1 MATVPVPAPGMLKRA
16 EVGGAP
22 LVLVCPSTSA
32 NTEIELLIPFDTITL
47 VPETATPNGPPQHP
61 VLPGSIVANVVSV
74 KPSVMPSG
82 VKCKMAFAGIARRLT
97 ASATP
102 TMVASK
108 AERRPRM
115 MAHLSF
121 PTMSMDFTSTA
132 KTAQLLDGSR
142 QVMRQISK
150 KQANQSLGEVLS
162 ALNLGLAAIPIVRG
176 GSRRPHDEG
185 WQEIVL

>member
-1 MATVPVPAPGMLKRA
+1 MAWTPVPAPGMLKRA
-16 EVGGAP
+16 EVGGTP
-22 LVLVCPSTSA
+22 LVLVCPLTSA

-82 VKCKMAFAGIARRLT
+82 VKCKMAFAGMAKRRLT
-97 ASATP
+97 ASAP
-102 TMVASK
+102 PPIVVSN
-108 AERRPRM
+108 AERRPRII

-121 PTMSMDFTSTA
+121 PTMSMDFTSTT
-132 KTAQLLDGSR
+132 KTAQLLDGSW

-150 KQANQSLGEVLS
+150 THANQSLLEKC
-162 ALNLGLAAIPIVRG
+162 
-176 GSRRPHDEG
+176 
-185 WQEIVL
+185 